1 MSQLCGLYINTSFIY
16 SFPPTAS
23 RSKTEFIYQDL
34 LKIDTIHT
42 NVEQRT
48 GVCNWI
54 TAGVKHPFPGRN
66 SIKKIT
72 FFLRWGE
79 NMKSGAMWWWVSPL
93 LGRGEMYSTAVPGA
107 GALIFHPRIVVEE
120 GNLCFHSWFEAG
132 QLVRCALCY
141 HVQLHCTASVK
152 LRDFFLVVEENAQRG
167 TE

>member
-1 MSQLCGLYINTSFIY
+1 
-16 SFPPTAS
+16 
-23 RSKTEFIYQDL
+23 
-34 LKIDTIHT
+34 
-42 NVEQRT
+42 
-48 GVCNWI
+48 
-54 TAGVKHPFPGRN
+54 
-66 SIKKIT
+66 
-72 FFLRWGE
+72 
-79 NMKSGAMWWWVSPL
+79 
-93 LGRGEMYSTAVPGA
+93 MYSTAVPGA